1 MDRKRLEDALRVA
14 ELKCERCEIRAELD
28 AVLNAT
34 HAQLAVFDTHLR
46 FVMVNAAYARACGH
60 RREELI
66 GRRHFDFFPNAENEE
81 IFRRVAAT
89 ATPFYV
95 EEKPFVF
102 ADQPGRGVT
111 YWNWSLVPMID
122 AAGQVRR
129 LLLSLTDVTGQVN
142 ARIALEAL
150 AAEQRRTEEALRDAD
165 RRKTE
170 FIGVLSHELRNPLA
184 PVRTALS
191 LLDSVPPGC
200 AQARRAKQIIDRQV
214 VHLCRIVDDL
224 LDITRITHGKYE
236 LRKTRVEAVAL
247 VTRTVEDYRGLFAA
261 HGIHLARRP
270 GVDSVWLDADAT
282 RISQAVGNLLQ
293 NAAKFT
299 RRGGRVDV
307 TVTRES
313 GTALISVRDD
323 GAGIDPAIL
332 ARIFEPFTQADD
344 GLHRSRGGL
353 GLGLSL
359 VKSVVEL
366 HGGSVEARSEGL
378 GRGAEL
384 VLRLPV
390 APEPVAPEP
399 VAPEG
404 GESRAPAGPTPA
416 PCGRGR
422 RVLVVEDNLDAAE
435 TLRELLVAWG
445 HEAEVAHDGP
455 EGVDK
460 ARAFLPD
467 VVLCDVG
474 LPGMNGYEVGRAIRA
489 DPALASTFLVAL
501 TGYASADDQRRAAE
515 AGFDR
520 HLAKPPSIEQ
530 LQGVLSGSV
539 PIPAS

>member
-14 ELKCERCEIRAELD
+14 ELKCERCETRAELD

-34 HAQLAVFDTHLR
+34 HAQLAVFDTQLR

-66 GRRHFDFFPNAENEE
+66 GRRHFDVFPNAENEE

-89 ATPFYV
+89 ATPLYV

-102 ADQPGRGVT
+102 PDQPGRGVT
-111 YWNWSLVPMID
+111 YWNWSLVPMLD

-129 LLLSLTDVTGQVN
+129 LLLSLVDVTGQVN
-142 ARIALEAL
+142 ARIALETL
-150 AAEQRRTEEALRDAD
+150 AAEQRRTEDALREAD

-214 VHLCRIVDDL
+214 AHLCRMVDDL
-224 LDITRITHGKYE
+224 LDLTRITHGKYE
-236 LRKTRVEAVAL
+236 LRKARVEAVAL
-247 VTRTVEDYRGLFAA
+247 VARTVEDYRGLFAA
-261 HGIHLARRP
+261 HGIRLARRP
-270 GVDSVWLDADAT
+270 GVESVWLDADAT

-307 TVTRES
+307 TVTREG
-313 GTALISVRDD
+313 GTALIRVRDD
-323 GAGIDPAIL
+323 GVGIDPAIL
-332 ARIFEPFTQADD
+332 GRIFEPFTQADD

-366 HGGSVEARSEGL
+366 HGGSVEARSEGP

-390 APEPVAPEP
+390 APEV
-399 VAPEG
+399 
-404 GESRAPAGPTPA
+404 GESRAPAGSTTA

-445 HEAEVAHDGP
+445 HEAEIAHDGP
-455 EGVDK
+455 EGVEK

-467 VVLCDVG
+467 VVLCDIG

-530 LQGVLSGSV
+530 IQGVLSGSV
-539 PIPAS
+539 PIPAT